1 MLGMCCVYPIWP
13 LLFQAKLYS
22 IRTAFLEKFFLNINK
37 LVGRKQLL
45 LIKYFAKT
53 GGLMFSQNIDVIY
66 FDTFVT
72 IK

>member
-1 MLGMCCVYPIWP
+1 MYIQFGLCYFRQSFIAYE
-13 LLFQAKLYS
+13 LL
-22 IRTAFLEKFFLNINK
+22 FLEKFFLNINK